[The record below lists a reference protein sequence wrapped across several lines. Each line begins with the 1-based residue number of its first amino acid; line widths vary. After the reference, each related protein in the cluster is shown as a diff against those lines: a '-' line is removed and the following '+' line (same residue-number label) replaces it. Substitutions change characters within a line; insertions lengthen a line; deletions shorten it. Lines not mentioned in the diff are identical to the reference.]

1 MTIVSRRA
9 WATIDLNALRK
20 NLTRVR
26 SLCPESRIYP
36 VIKSNAYGHGM
47 AQAAAALKNSH
58 TNIAGFGVATV
69 EEALALRALEA
80 DLPILLLNGFVTD
93 EELRECLRLGIEP
106 VIHATYQ
113 MQSIERVLTDAVL
126 GKQRKFWVKY
136 NTGMN
141 RLGMNSEDSRES
153 FLRLQG
159 IPGTELVLMSHLACA
174 DDPDNAEFTAITGRQ
189 QAALTQLRGELVSKS
204 HSTIECSLAASAGI
218 LQWPNTHLDYVR
230 PGVMLYGSSPM
241 ANASGEE
248 LGLQP
253 VMTLSS
259 RLIAIRDLKAGD
271 AIGYSATYVCDRD
284 TRVGTVSIGYGDGYP
299 RSAENGTPVLL
310 KTAKGLTRTRLIGR
324 VSMDMITIALTGID
338 DVAIDDEVV
347 LWGEGLC
354 ADEVA
359 RYCGTIAYEL
369 FCKVTPRVQFNYIN
383 E

>member
-1 MTIVSRRA
+1 
-9 WATIDLNALRK
+9 
-20 NLTRVR
+20 
-26 SLCPESRIYP
+26 
-36 VIKSNAYGHGM
+36 
-47 AQAAAALKNSH
+47 
-58 TNIAGFGVATV
+58 
-69 EEALALRALEA
+69 
-80 DLPILLLNGFVTD
+80 
-93 EELRECLRLGIEP
+93 
-106 VIHATYQ
+106 
-113 MQSIERVLTDAVL
+113 
-126 GKQRKFWVKY
+126 
-136 NTGMN
+136 
-141 RLGMNSEDSRES
+141 
-153 FLRLQG
+153 
-159 IPGTELVLMSHLACA
+159 
-174 DDPDNAEFTAITGRQ
+174 
-189 QAALTQLRGELVSKS
+189 
-204 HSTIECSLAASAGI
+204 
-218 LQWPNTHLDYVR
+218 
-230 PGVMLYGSSPM
+230 M

-324 VSMDMITIALTGID
+324 VSMDMITIDLTGID

>member
-1 MTIVSRRA
+1 MTIASRRA

-20 NLTRVR
+20 NLSRVR

-36 VIKSNAYGHGM
+36 VIKSNAYGHGV
-47 AQAAAALKNSH
+47 AQAAAALKDSH

-69 EEALALRALEA
+69 EEALQLRKLEA

-93 EELRECLRLGIEP
+93 EELQECLRLDIEP

-113 MQSIERVLTDAVL
+113 MESIERVLADDVL
-126 GKQRKFWVKY
+126 GHKRKFWVKY

-141 RLGMNSEDSRES
+141 RLGMNSEDSRQS
-153 FLRLQG
+153 FLRLKG
-159 IPGTELVLMSHLACA
+159 IPGTELVLMSHFACA
-174 DDPDNAEFTAITGRQ
+174 DDPDNAAFTAITEKQ
-189 QAALTQLRGELVSKS
+189 LAALIKLRGELVNKTRSDV
-204 HSTIECSLAASAGI
+204 ECSLAASAGI
-218 LQWPNTHLDYVR
+218 LQWPNSHLDYVR

-241 ANASGEE
+241 ANANGED

-259 RLIAIRDLKAGD
+259 RLISIRDLKAGD

-299 RSAENGTPVLL
+299 RAAENGTPVLL
-310 KTAKGLTRTRLIGR
+310 KTANGLTRTQLIGR
-324 VSMDMITIALTGID
+324 VSMDMITIDLTGIEG
-338 DVAIDDEVV
+338 VAINDEVV

-359 RYCGTIAYEL
+359 KYCGTIAYEL
-369 FCKVTPRVQFNYIN
+369 FCKVTPRVEFNYIN